1 MTGTPL
7 ANQAEKITREDKIR
21 ALAAQQLREVRK
33 ARESLLDF
41 TRFTMPN
48 FRVNWHHALIA
59 EYLEKLVEG
68 EITRLIIQAPPRHG
82 KSELVS
88 RRLPAYAFGR
98 DPNEQIILASYSDTL
113 AKKMNRD
120 CQRVMDNPQ
129 YFKVFPNTLIPR
141 KGLVSFDGRTY
152 VRNSEEFEIMHHF
165 GKYKCAGIG
174 TGITGM
180 GFTLGIIDDPFKDR
194 KDADS
199 KTIRQNCWD
208 WFTST
213 FMTRAEEE
221 IDDEDTVETV
231 GKEARILIT
240 MTRWHEDDLV
250 GRIIEQEK
258 DEDGTEW
265 TILNLPAVYD
275 DTLPHLVDADERENG
290 EALWPGKY
298 NLKKLEK
305 IKKNS
310 SRDWSALFQGTPIV
324 EGGNIVD
331 RSWWQYYDEP
341 PGKFT
346 EVIQSWD
353 FAFKK
358 NETSDFVVG
367 QVWGRIGADKYL
379 LDQVRGRMGFTES
392 LTAIQTMSA
401 KWPQTYRK
409 LVEDKA
415 NGPAI
420 IETVKKKISGVLP
433 VEPDGSKEAR
443 AHATSP
449 QIESGNVYLP
459 RNAPWVH
466 DYVEEWAAFPNG
478 KNDDQVD
485 ATTQALRQ
493 LGGSAIENLEKLLQ
507 L

>member
-1 MTGTPL
+1 MTEAQPVK
-7 ANQAEKITREDKIR
+7 QSKMSREDKIKAM
-21 ALAAQQLREVRK
+21 ALDQMKQARK
-33 ARESLLDF
+33 ARRSILDF
-41 TRFTMPN
+41 TTFTMKN
-48 FRVNWHHALIA
+48 FKVNWHHALIA
-59 EYLEKLVEG
+59 KYLDALVSG
-68 EITRLIIQAPPRHG
+68 EITRLVIQAPPRHG
-82 KSELVS
+82 KSEMVS
-88 RRLPAYAFGR
+88 RRLPAYAFGL

-120 CQRVMDNPQ
+120 CQRVMDDPE
-129 YFKVFPNTLIPR
+129 YFKVFPDTLIPR
-141 KGLVSFDGRTY
+141 KGLTSLDGRTY
-152 VRNSEEFEIMHHF
+152 VRNSEEFEIMHNR

-199 KTIRQNCWD
+199 KTIRANVWD

-221 IDDEDTVETV
+221 IREAGEST

-258 DEDGTEW
+258 DDNGNEW
-265 TILNLPAVYD
+265 TILNLPAIYD
-275 DTLPHLVDADERENG
+275 EQLPNLVELDPREAG
-290 EALWPGKY
+290 EALWPQKY
-298 NLKKLEK
+298 PLSKLAK
-305 IKKNS
+305 IKRNS
-310 SRDWSALFQGTPIV
+310 SRDWAALFQGTPVV
-324 EGGNIVD
+324 EGGNVVD
-331 RSWWQYYDEP
+331 RTWWQYYDQP
-341 PGKFT
+341 PEKFD
-346 EVIQSWD
+346 EIIQSWD
-353 FAFKK
+353 FTFKK
-358 NETSDFVVG
+358 TDDADYVVG
-367 QVWGRIGADKYL
+367 QVWGRKGGNKYL
-379 LDQVRGRMGFTES
+379 LDQVRAKMGFSES
-392 LTAIQTMSA
+392 VRAVQNLSK

-415 NGPAI
+415 NGSAI
-420 IETVKKKISGVLP
+420 IDVLNQQISGIIP
-433 VEPDGSKEAR
+433 VNPDGSKEAR
-443 AHATSP
+443 AYAVSP

-459 RNAPWVH
+459 KNAHWVH

-485 ATTQALRQ
+485 CTTQSLRQ
-493 LGGSAIENLEKLLQ
+493 LGGSSMERLEKLLQ